1 MYLSFDIGIKNLAY
15 CLMDTNL
22 AIKDWGIIDLT
33 NGPQN
38 KNLCNYLGIGGC
50 KHPGKFCNLLDKSKF
65 YCGVHCK
72 KVQKDEL
79 LDLDKI
85 RCSTSK
91 CKFAAKLCNPEKTI
105 YACKKHSKN
114 LGETVEDVFQK
125 GATKIPILELG
136 RTIFKRLKDYP
147 QFLEADYIII
157 ENQPVLKNPT
167 MKSVQMILFSFF
179 ISNESSKKKFK
190 NVALV
195 SASNKLKVF
204 KGEINPDIKNIK
216 DKYKRNK
223 AMAIEHCLKL
233 LEENCEL
240 NNSHIEFFNNYKSKR
255 DDLADAYLMC
265 RWFKKQPS

>member
-1 MYLSFDIGIKNLAY
+1 MYLAFDIGIKNLAY
-15 CLMDTNL
+15 CLMGDDL

-33 NGPQN
+33 NGSN
-38 KNLCNYLGIGGC
+38 EKKKCNYLGAGGC
-50 KHPGKFCNLLDKSKF
+50 KHPAKFCNLLDKSKL
-65 YCGVHCK
+65 YCGVHK
-72 KVQKDEL
+72 KKAPKGEL

-85 RCSTSK
+85 RCSTTK
-91 CKFAAKLCNPEKTI
+91 CKFAAKFCNPDKTI

-114 LGETVEDVFQK
+114 LGSDVDEVFQK

-136 RTIFKRLKDYP
+136 RTIFKRLAEYP
-147 QFLEADYIII
+147 HFLEADHIII

-179 ISNESSKKKFK
+179 ISNESTTKKFK
-190 NVALV
+190 NIALV

-223 AMAIEHCLKL
+223 AMAIEHCVKL
-233 LEENCEL
+233 LEADLTMNQT
-240 NNSHIEFFNNYKSKR
+240 HIEFFNNYKSKR

-265 RWFKKQPS
+265 RWFKKQTL